1 MAAAARRAMEEG
13 RYDEAAGLYEKL
25 VEIDSSNTGLVMNLG
40 LALEAADKPREAVKQ
55 FERARNMDPSQAAAS
70 IAAGQ
75 CWRKLGEPARALEA
89 FQRALKLEPHSR
101 HLRLEVADA
110 YYALQDYQRAVE
122 FYEQYTS
129 LDQHE
134 ARAWKQLGLSYARLG
149 QARADEL
156 RRLAPQSK
164 FWRDLVA
171 DSDLYREAQAEPGPA
186 APKSAEPAEP
196 DCSRPSHECEFRA
209 GHYRQLIASLTPP
222 KTAEALYWQARCYEE
237 LAFLAFSQLSGL
249 LPPEEVRA
257 LLAEAGAGEVR

>member
-1 MAAAARRAMEEG
+1 MASQARRAMEEG

-25 VEIDSSNTGLVMNLG
+25 VEIDASNSGLVMNLG
-40 LALEAADKPREAVKQ
+40 LALEAAGKPREAVAQ
-55 FERARNMDPSQAAAS
+55 FERARKMDPSQAAAS

-129 LDQHE
+129 VDQHE

-149 QARADEL
+149 QARAAEL
-156 RRLAPQSK
+156 GRLAPQSK
-164 FWRDLVA
+164 LWRDLVA
-171 DSDLYREAQAEPGPA
+171 DSDLYREAQAKPA
-186 APKSAEPAEP
+186 PAPKSPAPAEP
-196 DCSRPSHECEFRA
+196 DCSLPSHECEFLA

-249 LPPEEVRA
+249 LPPEEIRA
-257 LLAEAGAGEVR
+257 LLAEAGAGGVR